1 MQGQY
6 EDHTD
11 DEEME
16 DKENAA
22 PCHMPEM
29 SDNIPDGA
37 DVSGKCKCAAPS
49 HLPEMSDSIPDGV
62 DVSGKCKCGHRRT
75 SHWDCPLWK
84 PPN

>member
-29 SDNIPDGA
+29 RVTIYQMEQMFLESASVLLQVICL
-37 DVSGKCKCAAPS
+37 K
-49 HLPEMSDSIPDGV
+49 
-62 DVSGKCKCGHRRT
+62 
-75 SHWDCPLWK
+75 
-84 PPN
+84 